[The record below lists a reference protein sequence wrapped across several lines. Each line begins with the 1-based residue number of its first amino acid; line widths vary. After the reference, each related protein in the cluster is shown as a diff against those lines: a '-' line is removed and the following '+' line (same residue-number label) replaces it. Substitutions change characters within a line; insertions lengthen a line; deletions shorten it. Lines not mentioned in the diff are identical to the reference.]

1 MTERPSGRWLV
12 KSGAADLLIRTGSG
26 TDNAVFE
33 IEVGGGNA
41 VRTLT
46 ATVLSCSEDTCVVS
60 IEGQST
66 VVRLTPHDH
75 DWYAM
80 AGGESFTVTALAE
93 SSTDSRGA
101 DESDAGDTSPA
112 ADPDALCAPMPAAVS
127 AILVQPGTV
136 VDAGDALVRLEA
148 MKMELA
154 VRAPWS
160 GRVATVDCRVGDLVQ
175 PGRPLVT
182 LEPQPITPAD
192 EARRA

>member
-1 MTERPSGRWLV
+1 MTEPRLKQWLV
-12 KSGAADLLIRTGSG
+12 TSGAASLQVRARSGPENAEIEIEIGSG
-26 TDNAVFE
+26 DA
-33 IEVGGGNA
+33 G
-41 VRTLT
+41 RTLT
-46 ATVLSCSEDTCVVS
+46 ATILSCSEDTCVVS

-66 VVRLTPHDH
+66 VVRLAPQGDGWH
-75 DWYAM
+75 AM
-80 AGGESFTVTALAE
+80 AGGESFIVTAVAQN
-93 SSTDSRGA
+93 STDSSGG
-101 DESDAGDTSPA
+101 DESDATDTSPA
-112 ADPDALCAPMPAAVS
+112 ADQDALCAPMPAAVS

-182 LEPQPITPAD
+182 LEPRSAKAASETA
-192 EARRA
+192 